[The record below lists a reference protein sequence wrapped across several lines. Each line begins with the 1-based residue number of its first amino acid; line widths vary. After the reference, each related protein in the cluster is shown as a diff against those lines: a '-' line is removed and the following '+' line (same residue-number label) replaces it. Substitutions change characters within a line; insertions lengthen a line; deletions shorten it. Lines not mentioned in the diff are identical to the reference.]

1 MLQSTSQCYRAWLSS
16 DHRSELAS
24 PIVFSATATE
34 HGCELIAWIDYEDA
48 RNLAAT
54 KIGHTNTAA
63 GFSIALIGAP
73 NKALAAEGFLLVW
86 YSLCT

>member
-1 MLQSTSQCYRAWLSS
+1 MQLFIGKHAADTLLKSRSPCYGAWLSF

-34 HGCELIAWIDYEDA
+34 HGCELIAWIDYEVG

-54 KIGHTNTAA
+54 KIEYTNTVTTVARPAA
-63 GFSIALIGAP
+63 ILTCFF
-73 NKALAAEGFLLVW
+73 FLV
-86 YSLCT
+86 